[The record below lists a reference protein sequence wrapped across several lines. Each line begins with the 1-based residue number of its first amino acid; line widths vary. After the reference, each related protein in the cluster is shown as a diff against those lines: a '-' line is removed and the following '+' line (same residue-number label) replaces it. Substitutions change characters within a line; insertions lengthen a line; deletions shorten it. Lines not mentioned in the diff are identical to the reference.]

1 MDKRWITPA
10 LVADFERR
18 LIYEERS
25 AATREKYLRDV
36 RRYAAFLAGREAGA
50 EATRD
55 FKEDLRAR
63 GYAPGSI
70 NSMLA
75 SLNALFKFAGWTDC
89 AARRVR
95 TQKAA
100 YCPEERELTRAEYY
114 RLLRAAKSDRA
125 RLLMETIGS
134 TGIRV
139 SELRFFT
146 VEAVRAGAVTVTCK
160 NKTRTVFLPRQL
172 RQMLASYAKERGI
185 VSGPVFLGRD
195 GRPVDRRSVWAV
207 MKRVAARAGV
217 ALTKVFPHNLRKLFA
232 RLFYAAAHDVVK
244 LADVL
249 GHSSIDTTRIYLMT
263 SGAEHRAL
271 MENLGLVFR
280 PMRA

>member
-10 LVADFERR
+10 LVAEFERR

-36 RRYAAFLAGREAGA
+36 RRYAAFLGGREAGA

-75 SLNALFKFAGWTDC
+75 SLNALFKFAGWADC
-89 AARRVR
+89 ATRRVR

-100 YCPEERELTRAEYY
+100 YCPEERELSRAEYF
-114 RLLRAAKSDRA
+114 RLLKAAKSDRA
-125 RLLMETIGS
+125 RLLMEAIGS

-146 VEAVRAGAVTVTCK
+146 VEAVRAGRVTVTCK
-160 NKTRTVFLPRQL
+160 NKTRTVFLPREL
-172 RQMLASYAKERGI
+172 RRMLVAYADARGI

-207 MKRVAARAGV
+207 MKRVARRAGV

-232 RLFYAAAHDVVK
+232 RMFYAAAHDVVK

>member
-10 LVADFERR
+10 LVAEFERR

-36 RRYAAFLAGREAGA
+36 RRYAAFLGGREAGA

-75 SLNALFKFAGWTDC
+75 SLNALFKFAGWADC
-89 AARRVR
+89 ATRRVR

-100 YCPEERELTRAEYY
+100 YCPEERELSRAEYF
-114 RLLRAAKSDRA
+114 RLLKAAKSDRA
-125 RLLMETIGS
+125 RLLMEAIGS

-146 VEAVRAGAVTVTCK
+146 VEAVRDGRVTVTCK
-160 NKTRTVFLPRQL
+160 NKTRTVFLPREL
-172 RQMLASYAKERGI
+172 RRMLAAYADARGI

-207 MKRVAARAGV
+207 MKRVARRAGV

-232 RLFYAAAHDVVK
+232 RMFYAAAHDVVK

>member
-10 LVADFERR
+10 LIAAFERR

-36 RRYAAFLAGREAGA
+36 RRYAAFLDGREAGA

-55 FKEDLRAR
+55 FKESLRAR
-63 GYAPGSI
+63 GYAPGSV

-75 SLNALFKFAGWTDC
+75 SLNALFKFAGWADC
-89 AARRVR
+89 ATRRVR

-100 YCPEERELTRAEYY
+100 YCPEERELTRAEYF
-114 RLLRAAKSDRA
+114 RLLKAAKSDRA
-125 RLLMETIGS
+125 RLLMEAIGS

-146 VEAVRAGAVTVTCK
+146 VEAVRAGRVTVTCK
-160 NKTRTVFLPRQL
+160 NKTRAVFLPREL
-172 RQMLASYAKERGI
+172 RRTLAAYAAARGI

-207 MKRVAARAGV
+207 MKRVARRAGV

-232 RLFYAAAHDVVK
+232 RMFYAAAHDVVK

-271 MENLGLVFR
+271 MENLGLTFR